1 MVIYV
6 WPDGYWLYEWAVED
20 NASLTRLA
28 TPHKKI
34 DLDKHLDYD
43 LTVDEIN
50 ACIEALD
57 E

>member
-34 DLDKHLDYD
+34 DLDNHLDHD